1 MWLLLQLLLLLL
13 MGLRWDGDI
22 PSKKRAIL
30 RRGNGE
36 IFRGGG
42 CSGDRVEIVIIQVQG
57 VIIVDIVVLIVIV
70 VFTVGGIDDGGQSA
84 ICAKDV
90 VVKT

>member
-13 MGLRWDGDI
+13 MDI
-22 PSKKRAIL
+22 TSKKRAIL

-42 CSGDRVEIVIIQVQG
+42 CRGDRVEIVIIQVQG

>member
-1 MWLLLQLLLLLL
+1 

-36 IFRGGG
+36 IFRRDG
-42 CSGDRVEIVIIQVQG
+42 CSGDRIEIVIIQVLG
-57 VIIVDIVVLIVIV
+57 VAVIIVIIVDIVVLIVIV

-84 ICAKDV
+84 VCAKDV